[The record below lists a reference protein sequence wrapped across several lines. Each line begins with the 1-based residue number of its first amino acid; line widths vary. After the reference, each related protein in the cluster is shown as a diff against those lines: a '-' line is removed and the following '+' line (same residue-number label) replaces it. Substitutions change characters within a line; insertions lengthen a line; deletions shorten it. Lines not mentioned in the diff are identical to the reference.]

1 MVGKRGV
8 ICGLLCGVFASAAWA
23 GPIYNIDINTSAL
36 TGTDGAIYFQFNPG
50 LNSDLASISI
60 DPFSIDAPGVLTGS
74 PVTDGGVTG
83 SLTALPLVIDNSG
96 GLNDY
101 LQFLTFGSTISF
113 RVAFNVPSVL
123 LGDSGSMFVFALT
136 ASDGLT
142 PLLTL
147 DPSGNLGEIDYN
159 LDGTFTATSLA
170 DAANISSA
178 VPEPSFVGPVFL
190 ALLLQIVVLYKKKR
204 PRTNMDVTQHGNAG
218 LVAAGPHAAE

>member
-1 MVGKRGV
+1 MVGKIGAF
-8 ICGLLCGVFASAAWA
+8 CGLLCGVCASAALA
-23 GPIYNIDINTSAL
+23 GPVYNIDINTSPL

-50 LNSDLASISI
+50 LNSDLASVSI
-60 DPFSIDAPGVLTGS
+60 DPFSIDAPGALTGS

-83 SLTALPLVIDNSG
+83 SLTALPLVIDSSG

-123 LGDSGSMFVFALT
+123 TGDAGSAFVFAVT
-136 ASDGLT
+136 GTDGIT

-147 DPSGNLGEIDYN
+147 DPSGNLGQIEYD

-170 DAANISSA
+170 DAAKISSA
-178 VPEPSFVGPVFL
+178 VPEPSFTGPVLL
-190 ALLLQIVVLYKKKR
+190 ALLLQIAILFR
-204 PRTNMDVTQHGNAG
+204 RRRQA
-218 LVAAGPHAAE
+218 LAA